1 MASLTGVEVLHFMPM
16 TCQLE
21 RSAINAVN
29 QYCWQLLLRLLLN
42 NSQLTPPICL
52 TFTSFDTHTPDWGVQ
67 TDTHTPVHTAAHT
80 CCSHRGVAHKRSPV
94 CEHRTTVLRMMGC
107 LLRGVMNLYPP
118 SASLKDS
125 RITVCCNRVDSSQC
139 THAHTVATSSF
150 SCLNM
155 GFYFSILGPLE
166 HIYQGL
172 LYC

>member
-1 MASLTGVEVLHFMPM
+1 MPM

-94 CEHRTTVLRMMGC
+94 CEHGTAVLRMMGC

-118 SASLKDS
+118 SASLKDR
-125 RITVCCNRVDSSQC
+125 RITLCCNRVDSSQC
-139 THAHTVATSSF
+139 THAHTASSSGF

-155 GFYFSILGPLE
+155 GFYLSILDSLE
-166 HIYQGL
+166 HIYQCL
-172 LYC
+172 LY